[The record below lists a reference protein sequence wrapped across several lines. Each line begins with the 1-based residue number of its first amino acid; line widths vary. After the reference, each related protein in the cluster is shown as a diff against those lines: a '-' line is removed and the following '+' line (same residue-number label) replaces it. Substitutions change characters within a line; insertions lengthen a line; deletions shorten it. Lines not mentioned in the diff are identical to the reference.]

1 MLAPPGVNRR
11 EAPATGP
18 VNSIMM
24 HLSPL
29 VLSEVDRSFVNPA
42 RHYFGF
48 GHTSRDASRV
58 LDVSV
63 SRATEL
69 TSRVSEAADG
79 QSPLICVRDAQ
90 R

>member
-1 MLAPPGVNRR
+1 
-11 EAPATGP
+11 
-18 VNSIMM
+18 MM

-69 TSRVSEAADG
+69 TFRVSEAPDG